1 ALLAQTL
8 GPGKAQV
15 VVNADVNAN
24 QATSDTLVYGKK
36 GVPLTQQT
44 QTETLKGGGGKA
56 GGTTGTI
63 PAYAAT
69 GGNSNSNYNNKTPN
83 TTNNPGPPPLGRH
96 KPGPHSTIPPGGVNN
111 QAVSVLVDKTVPASA
126 IPAIKNAVAGA
137 VGLNAK
143 RGDTLSVSQIAFAKP
158 ATT

>member
-1 ALLAQTL
+1 QMDEAATGLLAQTR

-44 QTETLKGGGGKA
+44 QAETLKGGGGTA

-69 GGNSNSNYNNKTPN
+69 GGSSNSNYSNKSS
-83 TTNNPGPPPLGRH
+83 TTNFGVN
-96 KPGPHSTIPPGGVNN
+96 KSVTHSTIAPGGVN
-111 QAVSVLVDKTVPASA
+111 T
-126 IPAIKNAVAGA
+126 
-137 VGLNAK
+137 
-143 RGDTLSVSQIAFAKP
+143 
-158 ATT
+158 